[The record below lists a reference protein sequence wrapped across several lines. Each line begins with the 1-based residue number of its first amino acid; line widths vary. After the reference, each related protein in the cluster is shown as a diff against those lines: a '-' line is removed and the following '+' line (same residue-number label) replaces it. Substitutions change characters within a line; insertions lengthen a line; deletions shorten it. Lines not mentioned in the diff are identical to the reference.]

1 MLNMIM
7 QIKTNI
13 SIDWKTLR
21 KQCPL
26 LTVIKEIMHIIHC
39 LWKSK
44 PISWKIL
51 AAAVL
56 RTKIKVQY
64 YVSP

>member
-1 MLNMIM
+1 MIM

-26 LTVIKEIMHIIHC
+26 LTVIKETMHIIHC